1 MKKLFAILAV
11 ALLVVACGGQKT
23 EDKAAEETINGLVP
37 GADYL
42 VYTNGW
48 KNVMTF
54 YNDGTAVSSLSGDCV
69 WSYESIKDQ
78 SFVEVEIIENY
89 GTYYI
94 DENLNLYVDN
104 VNSKGSKMER
114 INYIPK
120 NAKGMVVGKRYTMP
134 DFRWDEDA
142 FITLNEDGTVSSE
155 FQGSELNLPKWKK
168 VVNDG
173 VEWIVIYY
181 DSIYTYTL
189 ASTGEIVEEERNGG
203 FIVSPSL
210 EYYSLGYDDKNIKF
224 LGGEVTFGDNWK
236 ANRQGRLDEV
246 GSAYYEAEAEA
257 EVEAE
262 AEAEVAY
269 EAAVPMVY
277 SNCYDGYL
285 NVRAE
290 PSSKSKVVGTLRN
303 GPEGA
308 ELLGVEGKWTK
319 VSVNGVVGYIWS
331 ADTQSYPSDP
341 VYIDASAVVGKWAWC
356 DENAHFDSCTI
367 ESNGDFYMS
376 GYLSM
381 EASGKWH
388 LSGHNII
395 LKYDNGETIVC
406 GVTDNALIING
417 YEYCK

>member
-11 ALLVVACGGQKT
+11 ALLVVACGGEKT
-23 EDKAAEETINGLVP
+23 AEEKTINGLVP

-69 WSYESIKDQ
+69 WDYESIKDQ
-78 SFVEVEIIENY
+78 SFVVVEIIENY

-94 DENLNLYVDN
+94 DENQNLYVDN

-134 DFRWDEDA
+134 DFRWGENA
-142 FITLNEDGTVSSE
+142 FITLNADGTVTSE
-155 FQGSELNLPKWKK
+155 FQGSALNLPKWKK

-181 DSIYTYTL
+181 DNFVTYTL
-189 ASTGEIVEEERNGG
+189 HSTGETVQEERNGG

-210 EYYSLGYDDKNIKF
+210 EYYSLGYDNKNIKF

-236 ANRQGRLDEV
+236 ANRQGRLQKLD
-246 GSAYYEAEAEA
+246 SAYYEAEAEA
-257 EVEAE
+257 EAE
-262 AEAEVAY
+262 ATNEVD
-269 EAAVPMVY
+269 VPMVY

-341 VYIDASAVVGKWAWC
+341 VYIDASAVVGEWVWF
-356 DENAHFDSCTI
+356 DENAHSDSCTI
-367 ESNGDFYMS
+367 ESKGDFHMS

-406 GVTDNALIING
+406 GVKDNALIING